1 MFFNDRSSI
10 VGIVILTRDIENIQ
24 EEFKNTHKYLDSIKQ
39 SGTMKHLSS
48 LLFHWNNNN
57 NGLDSGPNAGAVK
70 REIQQMEEEKQQ
82 LLAKITKIQKRVQNV
97 PKSDL
102 WLQAGKNLRNEQ
114 LKEISLQETLKEQT
128 SQIALVEKKYAAAA
142 TNLKSVMD
150 NLSSL
155 NADAVFSKMEEEYRM
170 NKFLATVNLP
180 KVAHLKRTIISLLK
194 FS

>member
-1 MFFNDRSSI
+1 
-10 VGIVILTRDIENIQ
+10 
-24 EEFKNTHKYLDSIKQ
+24 
-39 SGTMKHLSS
+39 
-48 LLFHWNNNN
+48 
-57 NGLDSGPNAGAVK
+57 
-70 REIQQMEEEKQQ
+70 MEEERQQ

-142 TNLKSVMD
+142 ANLKSVMD

-180 KVAHLKRTIISLLK
+180 KVAHFKTH
-194 FS
+194 